1 MRSFRWL
8 TCLFIA
14 ALFTDAANI
23 PDLFIDQTVIVDHD
37 DAGPSLSALPFTHQA
52 ESVNDASIVK
62 KSPRVI
68 YDVDSPSLQ
77 AGAIH
82 ISVSIHAQF
91 HECIIPLLS
100 PFVMEDLYLR
110 NSSLLI

>member
-23 PDLFIDQTVIVDHD
+23 PDIFIDQTVIVDHD
-37 DAGPSLSALPFTHQA
+37 DADMSVSPLPFTHHAQ
-52 ESVNDASIVK
+52 SVNDASIVK

-77 AGAIH
+77 AGEVF
-82 ISVSIHAQF
+82 ISFSIHAHS
-91 HECIIPLLS
+91 HECIITLLS
-100 PFVMEDLYLR
+100 PFVIEDLYLR